1 MGILIVIPIAFVALC
16 MGYLIRALF
25 QMIKNI

>member
-1 MGILIVIPIAFVALC
+1 MGNLIVIPIAFVALC
-16 MGYLIRALF
+16 VGYLIRALF